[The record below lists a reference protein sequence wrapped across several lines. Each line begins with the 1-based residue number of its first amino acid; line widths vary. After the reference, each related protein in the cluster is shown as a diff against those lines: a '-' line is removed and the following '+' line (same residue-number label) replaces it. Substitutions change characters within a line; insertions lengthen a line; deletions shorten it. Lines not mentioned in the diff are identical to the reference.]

1 MAKSQ
6 EEYTKCVT
14 KFTETKEQF
23 EQKTKEVQKLEE
35 LLETLTVG
43 MAASEGQDNGYQDQ
57 LKGNYISIFDVKQI

>member
-1 MAKSQ
+1 
-6 EEYTKCVT
+6 VT

-23 EQKTKEVQKLEE
+23 DQKSKEVQKLEE

-57 LKGNYISIFDVKQI
+57 LKGTHHLVCIFSNLHNIIDV